1 MVNTEQFSK
10 KKYLNLETFRKN
22 GEGVRTPVWFV
33 QLGEKIYVITM
44 ATSWKVKRIRRE
56 SRVNIAPC
64 RVNGQVIGQWQQA
77 IAQETQDTSLQE
89 TVNQLYRKKYGLLN
103 KILEQRRLKDQNQNT
118 TLEIVLDDLR

>member
-1 MVNTEQFSK
+1 M
-10 KKYLNLETFRKN
+10 
-22 GEGVRTPVWFV
+22 RTPVWFV
-33 QLGEKIYVITM
+33 QDGEIIYVQTV
-44 ATSWKVKRIRRE
+44 ANSGKVKRIRRD

-77 IAQETQDTSLQE
+77 MAQETQDTRLQE

-103 KILEQRRLKDQNQNT
+103 KILEQRRLKGQYQNT